1 VVACLTFICE
11 TTCTDNSTHSRAKLQ
26 AFDIDGVLIR
36 GKEEIPGATQVL
48 QKLTALHVPF
58 VFVTNGGGCTEAH
71 KAAELSV
78 RFSIEVKIAPQALNP
93 CLSLLPS
100 MAINVQLLVCG
111 RRHV

>member
-1 VVACLTFICE
+1 
-11 TTCTDNSTHSRAKLQ
+11 
-26 AFDIDGVLIR
+26 VLIR

-78 RFSIEVKIAPQALNP
+78 RFGIEVIIA
-93 CLSLLPS
+93 S
-100 MAINVQLLVCG
+100 
-111 RRHV
+111 